1 MCKGF
6 YFYLFLQFLKIIYC
20 EELCGSKLQ
29 FWRFLIILR
38 NVTGLIVRL
47 PSRIAGAA
55 SYGPLL
61 REDIEFCFAAIL
73 QFSTLEFQNV
83 S

>member
-1 MCKGF
+1 M
-6 YFYLFLQFLKIIYC
+6 
-20 EELCGSKLQ
+20 
-29 FWRFLIILR
+29 R
-38 NVTGLIVRL
+38 NVAGLLVRL
-47 PSRIAGAA
+47 PVHIAGAA

-73 QFSTLEFQNV
+73 RFSTLEFQNV